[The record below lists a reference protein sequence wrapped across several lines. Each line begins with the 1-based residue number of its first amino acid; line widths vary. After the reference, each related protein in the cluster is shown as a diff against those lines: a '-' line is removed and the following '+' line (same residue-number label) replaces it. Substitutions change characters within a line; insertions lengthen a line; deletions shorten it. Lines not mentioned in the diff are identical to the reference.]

1 MSKLLAL
8 DQSSRITGWAFFDN
22 GKLVKYGKFEYG
34 SEVPIADRL
43 YKIRKKVLELIK
55 EYDITEAV
63 LEDIQMQNNVVN
75 NVQTFKT
82 LAEVFGV
89 LSELFIELKIP
100 QSAVLASTWKSGLGI
115 RGKDRAAQK
124 RAAQSWVTETYGV
137 CPTQDECDAICIGSY
152 INKNLPSSEGFSWA
166 D

>member
-8 DQSSRITGWAFFDN
+8 DQSSRITGYAIFED
-22 GKLVKYGKFEYG
+22 GKLVKYGKFEY
-34 SEVPIADRL
+34 SSDVPIADRL
-43 YKIRKKVLELIK
+43 YGIRETVIKLISAYNIN
-55 EYDITEAV
+55 EVV
-63 LEDIQMQNNVVN
+63 LEDIQLQSNVVN
-75 NVQTFKT
+75 NVQTFKV

-89 LSELFIELKIP
+89 LSELCIELNLP

-124 RAAQSWVTETYGV
+124 RAAQDWVVSTYGV
-137 CPTQDECDAICIGSY
+137 RPTQDECDAVCIGSY
-152 INKNLPSSEGFSWA
+152 ICKNSSSTEGFSWA